1 VRDGPPGLWSPL
13 RHKDFALLWGGFVVS
28 HVGDFVQV
36 LAQSWLVVDLTRS
49 AAKVAAVAFAQALPR
64 FFITLFAGVIVDRVD
79 RRRLLLTT
87 QLLAAA
93 QSAVFLVLL
102 PEPLR
107 FIEIDS
113 SILGPMRQ
121 LLYAVIL
128 FAIVWWKRKTIFPE
142 QREV

>member
-1 VRDGPPGLWSPL
+1 
-13 RHKDFALLWGGFVVS
+13 
-28 HVGDFVQV
+28 
-36 LAQSWLVVDLTRS
+36 
-49 AAKVAAVAFAQALPR
+49 
-64 FFITLFAGVIVDRVD
+64 
-79 RRRLLLTT
+79 
-87 QLLAAA
+87 
-93 QSAVFLVLL
+93 VLL